1 MNSKLLIVGSGGHG
15 NVIADVAE
23 KLNKF
28 KEISFLDDKFLISN
42 SPKIINSKRLIGE
55 ISLENIRKFSSDF
68 SHAFIGIGD
77 NMLRIKWLQVI
88 TKMGFIVPTII
99 DPSAEVSKYAFLEKG
114 SFINTKVVIQANVII
129 KSGCILN
136 TASTVDHDS
145 KIGEGVHIS
154 PGVNIGGNVNIGK
167 SSWIGIGTNIINNIN
182 IGENVIVG
190 AGSLVLKNIPKNVQA
205 FGSPTNIIKK
215 FNEN

>member
-1 MNSKLLIVGSGGHG
+1 M
-15 NVIADVAE
+15 IADVAE

-28 KEISFLDDKFLISN
+28 KEISFLDDKFLRSN

-55 ISLENIRKFSSDF
+55 ISLDNIRKFSADF
-68 SHAFIGIGD
+68 SHAFIGLGD
-77 NMLRIKWLQVI
+77 NSLRIKWLKI
-88 TKMGFIVPTII
+88 INKMGFIVPTII

-114 SFINTKVVIQANVII
+114 SFINTNVVIQCNVKV

-136 TASTVDHDS
+136 TAATIDHDTN
-145 KIGEGVHIS
+145 IGEGVHIS

-167 SSWIGIGTNIINNIN
+167 RSWIGIGSKIINNIN

-190 AGSLVLKNIPKNVQA
+190 AGSLVLKNIPSNVQA
-205 FGSPTNIIKK
+205 YGSPTNIIK
-215 FNEN
+215 EI